1 VAGPEIKM
9 VQCDVYYPVSN
20 VPGLSNH
27 KIETIQEAR
36 TIANI
41 DIAQCTIYNYL
52 TSFLWAPK
60 SKGRFR
66 RPLRPMP
73 RDPIVS

>member
-27 KIETIQEAR
+27 KIETTQEAR

-41 DIAQCTIYNYL
+41 DIAQCTIYNYI
-52 TSFLWAPK
+52 SNFFFVGSQK
-60 SKGRFR
+60 
-66 RPLRPMP
+66 
-73 RDPIVS
+73 